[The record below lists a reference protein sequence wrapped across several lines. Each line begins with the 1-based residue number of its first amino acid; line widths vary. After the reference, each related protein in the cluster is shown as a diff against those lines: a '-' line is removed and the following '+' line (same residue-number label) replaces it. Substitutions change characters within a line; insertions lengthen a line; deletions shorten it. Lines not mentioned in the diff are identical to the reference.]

1 MTAAHSTVA
10 SSTNALKKMAPLA
23 GAHYEAPRIVSYALD
38 DVKPL
43 DQMASTGNG

>member
-1 MTAAHSTVA
+1 MAAAHTNA
-10 SSTNALKKMAPLA
+10 IDSTNALKKVAALA
-23 GAHYEAPRIVSYALD
+23 GARYEAPKILSYALD

>member
-1 MTAAHSTVA
+1 MAVV
-10 SSTNALKKMAPLA
+10 STNAMPDALKKAAVLA
-23 GAHYEAPRIVSYALD
+23 GARYEAPKVLSYALD